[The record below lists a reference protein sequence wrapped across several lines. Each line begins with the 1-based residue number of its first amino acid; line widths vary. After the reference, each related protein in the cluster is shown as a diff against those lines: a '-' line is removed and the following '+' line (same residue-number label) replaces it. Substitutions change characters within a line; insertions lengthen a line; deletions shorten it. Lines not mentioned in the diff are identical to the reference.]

1 MHSLG
6 RNFVSRRSKAAWL
19 AVLACAI
26 PGHAAACSTAGWDAV
41 TTNGSAAQVLVV
53 GSPTDTTPVPRYS
66 GPCAAMARAPGNF
79 VTDELATSD
88 WALHARFYV
97 FVDVPSN
104 EVTFFRAENAAGQP
118 MITIRQNLTTLKFD
132 LSSGVTTT
140 APVVPGRWYAIE
152 LDWYAGQAMT
162 VEVRGAGA
170 DPQPRFSTSA
180 ALLSDR
186 IKRVS
191 LGWISGAGTGRIAID
206 AYAARRL
213 TGWESDI
220 KIGRLCR
227 GDSSGDTYY
236 FGLEAGD
243 MVRARNESSGLG
255 LTLGQPDCDENGVVN
270 STDATCIGTA
280 IIRNLQCD

>member
-1 MHSLG
+1 
-6 RNFVSRRSKAAWL
+6 
-19 AVLACAI
+19 
-26 PGHAAACSTAGWDAV
+26 
-41 TTNGSAAQVLVV
+41 
-53 GSPTDTTPVPRYS
+53 
-66 GPCAAMARAPGNF
+66 MASAPGNY

-104 EVTFFRAENAAGQP
+104 EVMFFRAEDASGQP

-132 LSSGVTTT
+132 LSAGVTTT

-152 LDWYAGQAMT
+152 LDWYAGREMT

-170 DPQPRFSTSA
+170 EPQARFSTTA
-180 ALLSDR
+180 AGAGDR

-206 AYAARRL
+206 AYASRRL

-220 KIGRLCR
+220 RIGRLCR
-227 GDSSGDTYY
+227 GDSNGETYSY
-236 FGLEAGD
+236 GLEAGD
-243 MVRARNESSGLG
+243 MVRARNEATGLG
-255 LTLGQPDCDENGVVN
+255 LTQGQPDCDENGVVN
-270 STDATCIGTA
+270 AADTTCIGTA